1 MKLKKINAGLAL
13 LTAATGLIHIIYNVI
28 SYLMFIHNEMLTHII
43 ADVFMTLTIIHAVLG
58 MIAITVMGDGSSIK
72 LYPKQNMNTIIQRIT
87 GMIMFPLLFLHANTF
102 DLLMKNAKIGNTV
115 VIGLLIVVQILFF
128 GDVLAHIALSI
139 PRALITLGRIT
150 SQGQKKRIDRIV
162 FVICGC
168 LFAAAVYAV
177 TKTDIALVNMVSE
190 V

>member
-1 MKLKKINAGLAL
+1 
-13 LTAATGLIHIIYNVI
+13 
-28 SYLMFIHNEMLTHII
+28 
-43 ADVFMTLTIIHAVLG
+43 
-58 MIAITVMGDGSSIK
+58 
-72 LYPKQNMNTIIQRIT
+72 
-87 GMIMFPLLFLHANTF
+87 
-102 DLLMKNAKIGNTV
+102 MKNAKIGNTV